1 MKRKILF
8 FVVLL
13 VFKFSTCPL
22 FAAPRLIFEQDE
34 FLESR
39 FKKIHA
45 FIEKNDWNQVLEEY
59 LSLLDAKKRSLLVQV
74 SPDQYHHLSL
84 AVIEEMKWLMNDQ
97 PAFKALLE
105 KRFYQNQEWKKD
117 LNHLRTTWDD
127 ALFQEL
133 SQKILEKPYLAL
145 GAEGVQ
151 GYLFI
156 LGRLFERG
164 LVKDAQS
171 LHLLLSILKEHGG
184 ENRVVQ
190 IQEIE
195 RILKNRFQSSRLVES
210 RRTDIYFPFEI
221 EISKEF
227 KISLKYLFEDKTL
240 AIEFNGGDRL
250 FLFQFS
256 FPMTETP
263 LFFMHF
269 LPNEYELKD
278 HLLTLRGPFYE
289 IKIDLLRRYLKEAR
303 ILSQASE
310 PYLSAIKS
318 PDKRVRIGGVRG
330 LSEIATPVLRKE
342 ASDVFI
348 RIALRDPDE
357 NMRHEA
363 REALLKIWDDDIEK
377 RLFEALSDR
386 NSQVRASAL
395 RALHPQAES
404 TLSHILHALKD
415 ESADVR
421 EAAVWRLRKLR
432 LEETNSFLI
441 ELLLDKS
448 GIVRSAAASVLGEM
462 KAVEAIDP
470 LITLFLGDSEE
481 YVKETAEWALTM
493 MEDVDIS
500 SHLFFLFHGDVIQ
513 RRNSAFVLGALRSKE
528 AFPALLDLLKDEEPE
543 VRAASAWALGRI
555 GLKEAI
561 PALASYA
568 DDLEGEVRKM
578 VAKSLGELKGEDAYR
593 SLLPL
598 LNDKESEVR
607 AMAARGMGEVKIRK
621 GEDHLIPLLNDS
633 DPSVCF
639 EAIQALAEL
648 RSKKGA
654 PFLLKR
660 IQEDS
665 SESIRA
671 HAAWA
676 LGRIGDPEI
685 VERLVQYL
693 VQHPGSSAAYYGI
706 RALKNFGM
714 VKEVLE
720 TIKPC
725 LESKDPLMRYGAVR
739 LLGELKWGEGTFF
752 LESLIEDPVIHV
764 REAVALSLGKI
775 GGPFVPDILLRL
787 LSDSVPVVRFQV
799 LEAFDMIR
807 NPKTIPYLISALS
820 DPDFGVRIRAS
831 EILDCFIFDP
841 RVRSALQE
849 FKETH

>member
-22 FAAPRLIFEQDE
+22 FTAPSLIFERDE

-74 SPDQYHHLSL
+74 SPNQYRHLSL

-105 KRFYQNQEWKKD
+105 KRFYQNQEWKRD
-117 LNHLRTTWDD
+117 LHHLRTTWDD

-156 LGRLFERG
+156 LGRLFESG
-164 LVKDAQS
+164 SVKDAQT
-171 LHLLLSILKEHGG
+171 LHLLLSILKEYGG
-184 ENRVVQ
+184 ENHFVQ
-190 IQEIE
+190 IQEID
-195 RILKNRFQSSRLVES
+195 RILKNRFQSSRLFES

-269 LPNEYELKD
+269 LPTEYELKD
-278 HLLTLRGPFYE
+278 HLLTLRGAFYE
-289 IKIDLLRRYLKEAR
+289 IKIDLLRRYLKEAK
-303 ILSQASE
+303 ILSQTSA
-310 PYLSAIKS
+310 PYLSALKS
-318 PDKRVRIGGVRG
+318 PDEGVRIGGVRG
-330 LSEIATPVLRKE
+330 LSEIATLIRKE
-342 ASDVFI
+342 ASDLFI
-348 RIALRDPDE
+348 QLALRDRDE
-357 NMRHEA
+357 KMRIEA

-377 RLFEALSDR
+377 CLIEALSDR
-386 NSQVRASAL
+386 NSQVRAGAL
-395 RALHPQAES
+395 RAFHPQAES

-421 EAAVWRLRKLR
+421 EAAVWRLRKFR

-448 GIVRSAAASVLGEM
+448 GSVRSAAASALGEM
-462 KAVEAIDP
+462 KAVEAVDP
-470 LITLFLGDSEE
+470 LIALFLGDSEE
-481 YVKETAEWALTM
+481 YVRKTAEWALTM

-500 SHLFFLFHGDVIQ
+500 SHLFLLFHGEVIQ

-528 AFPALLDLLKDEEPE
+528 AFPALLDLLKDED

-568 DDLEGEVRKM
+568 DDPEGEVRKM

-593 SLLPL
+593 FLLPL
-598 LNDKESEVR
+598 LTDKDSEVR
-607 AMAARGMGEVKIRK
+607 AMAACSMGEVKIRK

-639 EAIQALAEL
+639 EAIYALAEL
-648 RSKKGA
+648 RSTKGA

-665 SESIRA
+665 SESVRA

-676 LGRIGDPEI
+676 LGRIGNPET
-685 VERLVQYL
+685 VVGLVQYL
-693 VQHPGSSAAYYGI
+693 IQHPGSSATYYGI
-706 RALKNFGM
+706 RALKNFGR

-752 LESLIEDPVIHV
+752 LESLIEDPDIHV

-775 GGPFVPDILLRL
+775 GGPSVPDVLLRM
-787 LSDSVPVVRFQV
+787 LSDPVPVVRFQV

-820 DPDFGVRIRAS
+820 DSDFGVRVRAS

-841 RVRSALQE
+841 RVKSALQE
-849 FKETH
+849 FNETH

>member
-8 FVVLL
+8 FIVLL
-13 VFKFSTCPL
+13 VFKFSTCLL

-45 FIEKNDWNQVLEEY
+45 FIEKNDWDQVLEEY
-59 LSLLDAKKRSLLVQV
+59 LFLLDAKKRSLLVQI
-74 SPDQYHHLSL
+74 SQNQYRHLSDV
-84 AVIEEMKWLMNDQ
+84 VIEEMKWLMNDQ

-105 KRFYQNQEWKKD
+105 KRFYQNQKWKGD
-117 LNHLRTTWDD
+117 LHILRTTWDD
-127 ALFQEL
+127 ALFQEF

-145 GAEGVQ
+145 GAAGVE

-164 LVKDAQS
+164 SVRDAET
-171 LHLLLSILKEHGG
+171 LHLLLSILKEYGG
-184 ENRVVQ
+184 GNHSFR

-195 RILKNRFQSSRLVES
+195 RVLKDRFQSHRLFES
-210 RRTDIYFPFEI
+210 RWTDIYFPFEI

-227 KISLKYLFEDKTL
+227 KISLKYLFEDQTL
-240 AIEFNGGDRL
+240 VLEFNGGDRL

-256 FPMTETP
+256 FPMAETP

-269 LPNEYELKD
+269 LPKEYELKD

-289 IKIDLLRRYLKEAR
+289 IKIDLLRRHLKEAR
-303 ILSQASE
+303 ILNQDPA
-310 PYLSAIKS
+310 PYLSAIQS
-318 PDKRVRIGGVRG
+318 PDKGVRISGVRG
-330 LSEIATPVLRKE
+330 LSEIATLIRKE
-342 ASDVFI
+342 ASDLFI
-348 RIALRDPDE
+348 RLALHDPDE
-357 NMRHEA
+357 NMRIEA
-363 REALLKIWDDDIEK
+363 RGALLKIWDDDIEK
-377 RLFEALSDR
+377 HLSEALSNR

-421 EAAVWRLRKLR
+421 EAAVWRLRKFQ

-441 ELLLDKS
+441 ELLLDKN

-462 KAVEAIDP
+462 KAVDAIDP
-470 LITLFLGDSEE
+470 LIALFLGDSEE
-481 YVKETAEWALTM
+481 YVRQTAEWALTM

-500 SHLFFLFHGDVIQ
+500 PHLFLLFHGDVIQ
-513 RRNSAFVLGALRSKE
+513 RRNSAFVLGALREKE
-528 AFPALLDLLKDEEPE
+528 AFPALLDLLKDEAPE
-543 VRAASAWALGRI
+543 IRSASAWALGRI
-555 GLKEAI
+555 GMKEVI

-568 DDLEGEVRKM
+568 DDPEAGVRKM
-578 VAKSLGELKGEDAYR
+578 VAESLGELKGEDAYR
-593 SLLPL
+593 FLLPL
-598 LNDKESEVR
+598 LNDKDSEVR
-607 AMAARGMGEVKIRK
+607 AMAVRGIGEVKIRK

-639 EAIQALAEL
+639 EAIYALGEL
-648 RSKKGA
+648 RSAKGA
-654 PFLLKR
+654 SFLLKR
-660 IQEDS
+660 LEEDS
-665 SESIRA
+665 SESVRT

-685 VERLVQYL
+685 VGGLVQYL
-693 VQHPGSSAAYYGI
+693 IQNPGSSAAYYGK
-706 RALKNFGM
+706 RALKNFG
-714 VKEVLE
+714 VKKIFEK
-720 TIKPC
+720 IKPY

-739 LLGELKWGEGTFF
+739 LLGELEWQEGISI
-752 LESLIEDPVIHV
+752 LSNLIEDPDIHL

-775 GGPFVPDILLRL
+775 GGPFVPDVLLQM
-787 LSDSVPVVRFQV
+787 LSDPVPVVRFQV

-807 NPKTIPYLISALS
+807 NPKTIPYLLTALS

-831 EILDCFIFDP
+831 EILSCFIFDP

>member
-13 VFKFSTCPL
+13 FFKLSIYPL
-22 FAAPRLIFEQDE
+22 FATPRLIFENNE

-59 LSLLDAKKRSLLVQV
+59 LSLLDAKKRSLLVEV
-74 SPDQYHHLSL
+74 SPNQYRHLSL

-105 KRFYQNQEWKKD
+105 KRFYQNQEWKRD
-117 LNHLRTTWDD
+117 LHILRTTWDD

-145 GAEGVQ
+145 GAAGAE

-164 LVKDAQS
+164 SVRDAET
-171 LHLLLSILKEHGG
+171 LCLILSILKEHGG
-184 ENRVVQ
+184 GNHSLQ

-195 RILKNRFQSSRLVES
+195 RVLKNRFQSHRLFES
-210 RRTDIYFPFEI
+210 RWTDIYFPFEI

-240 AIEFNGGDRL
+240 AIEFNGDDRL

-256 FPMTETP
+256 FPMTEAP

-303 ILSQASE
+303 ILNQDPA
-310 PYLSAIKS
+310 PYLSAIQS
-318 PDKRVRIGGVRG
+318 PDKGVRISGARG
-330 LSEIATPVLRKE
+330 LSENATLIRKE
-342 ASDVFI
+342 ASDLFI
-348 RIALRDPDE
+348 RLALHDPDE
-357 NMRHEA
+357 NMRIEA
-363 REALLKIWDDDIEK
+363 RGALLKMWDHDIEK
-377 RLFEALSDR
+377 RLSEALSNR

-404 TLSHILHALKD
+404 TLSHILHAFKD

-421 EAAVWRLRKLR
+421 EAAVWRLRKFR

-448 GIVRSAAASVLGEM
+448 AIVRSAAASVLGEM
-462 KAVEAIDP
+462 KAVEAVDP
-470 LITLFLGDSEE
+470 LIALFLGDSEA

-500 SHLFFLFHGDVIQ
+500 PHLFFLFHGDVIQ

-528 AFPALLDLLKDEEPE
+528 AFPALLDLLKDEAPE
-543 VRAASAWALGRI
+543 VRAASAWALGKI
-555 GLKEAI
+555 GMKEAI
-561 PALASYA
+561 SALASYA
-568 DDLEGEVRKM
+568 ADPEGEVRKR
-578 VAKSLGELKGEDAYR
+578 VAESLGELKGEDAYQL
-593 SLLPL
+593 LLPL
-598 LNDKESEVR
+598 LNDKDPEVR
-607 AMAARGMGEVKIRK
+607 AMAARGIGEVKIRK
-621 GEDHLIPLLNDS
+621 GEDHLIPLLDDA

-639 EAIQALAEL
+639 EAIYALGEL
-648 RSKKGA
+648 RSAKGA

-660 IQEDS
+660 LQEDS
-665 SESIRA
+665 SESIKA
-671 HAAWA
+671 HAVWA
-676 LGRIGDPEI
+676 LGRIGDWET
-685 VERLVQYL
+685 VGELVQYL
-693 VQHPGSSAAYYGI
+693 IEHPGSSAAYYGI
-706 RALKNFGM
+706 RALKNFG
-714 VKEVLE
+714 VKKIFENV
-720 TIKPC
+720 KPY

-752 LESLIEDPVIHV
+752 LESLIEDPDIHV

-775 GGPFVPDILLRL
+775 GGPFVPDILFRM

-799 LEAFDMIR
+799 LEAFNMIR